1 MKNLFF
7 VSKNFQV
14 LDLQL
19 TRKLIIIDA
28 AFCVLDKKG
37 SVFIATADAAKQE
50 NNLLHAHRAATS
62 RVRRSRE
69 NFTKRGK

>member
-1 MKNLFF
+1 M
-7 VSKNFQV
+7 
-14 LDLQL
+14 

-50 NNLLHAHRAATS
+50 NNLLHAP
-62 RVRRSRE
+62 RS
-69 NFTKRGK
+69 NFASKEEQGKFH